1 MFNLVRSKHFG
12 IECLTER
19 SNKLCA
25 TIYSHF
31 KCFIVCC
38 IIQHVEA
45 PVPAPLKDEVLI
57 KVEASTVNPID
68 CKIQGGMLRPILPR
82 KFPFIPRKFE
92 YVVCLLCFT
101 PSLSPAFALIYVEVT
116 IYSLL

>member
-1 MFNLVRSKHFG
+1 MFYF
-12 IECLTER
+12 
-19 SNKLCA
+19 
-25 TIYSHF
+25 
-31 KCFIVCC
+31 CC

-92 YVVCLLCFT
+92 CVVCLLCFT
-101 PSLSPAFALIYVEVT
+101 ASPSPSIALIFTEVT
-116 IYSLL
+116 IDSLANPIKTACQS